1 MGRVHGLDTAQNGLL
16 FGLVYG
22 VLGVGGPLSGGGY
35 SDLMSKKQENCKL
48 RFPALAA
55 AIVFPAYLIF
65 LLADTL

>member
-1 MGRVHGLDTAQNGLL
+1 
-16 FGLVYG
+16 
-22 VLGVGGPLSGGGY
+22 
-35 SDLMSKKQENCKL
+35 MSKKQKNCKL

>member
-1 MGRVHGLDTAQNGLL
+1 MVWIRRKTACCLAWSMGG
-16 FGLVYG
+16 
-22 VLGVGGPLSGGGY
+22 LGVGEALSGGGSI